1 MRLTGISTGNAM
13 EAGFGALWGE
23 DPRYFRATG
32 QPFKGRLKHV
42 VVMTFVARQ
51 ADGGFAP
58 AYARYIGTVGNNFLS
73 NTWRADSES
82 GAERC
87 LRSDSG
93 WGLPARMGSDAF
105 AEFWPDRTQAHLS
118 LEAHKCEAGRPRP
131 IRR

>member
-23 DPRYFRATG
+23 DPRYFRTTG
-32 QPFKGRLKHV
+32 QSLKGRVKHV

-58 AYARYIGTVGNNFLS
+58 AYARYIGTVGNNLLS

-82 GAERC
+82 GLNDAGVRI
-87 LRSDSG
+87 LLG
-93 WGLPARMGSDAF
+93 FAGRMGSDAF
-105 AEFWPDRTQAHLS
+105 AEFWPDISKRVLPWKH
-118 LEAHKCEAGRPRP
+118 
-131 IRR
+131 